1 MIGVLDGAL
10 YGAEGVPHDALVTGQ
25 EPEQAQDVPAPGV
38 HADLR
43 QVRALHRVLGY
54 VVISKSMFYCQAQDP
69 QLKVQIKLRSKPHN
83 SL

>member
-25 EPEQAQDVPAPGV
+25 ETEQAQDVPAPGV

-69 QLKVQIKLRSKPHN
+69 QV
-83 SL
+83 